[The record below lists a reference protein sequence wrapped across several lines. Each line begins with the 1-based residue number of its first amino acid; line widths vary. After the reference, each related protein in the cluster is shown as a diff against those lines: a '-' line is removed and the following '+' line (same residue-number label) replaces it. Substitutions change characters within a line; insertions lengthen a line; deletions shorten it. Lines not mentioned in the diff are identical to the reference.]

1 MAAEH
6 SVDSRKLQTKMG
18 RALSAE
24 EESKDMI
31 Q

>member
-6 SVDSRKLQTKMG
+6 SVDSRKLQAKMG

-24 EESKDMI
+24 EESKDMM
-31 Q
+31 